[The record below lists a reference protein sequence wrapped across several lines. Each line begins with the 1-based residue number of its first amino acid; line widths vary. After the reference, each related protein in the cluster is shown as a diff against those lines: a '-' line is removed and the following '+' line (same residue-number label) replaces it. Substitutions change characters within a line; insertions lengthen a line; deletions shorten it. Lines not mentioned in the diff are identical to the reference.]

1 MSPLQ
6 AAELH
11 PGHVQR
17 TVERARR
24 VAIHGDGLVVGELPG
39 RPLALAVAVP
49 RGHLRGAGRPRE
61 AAVAGAAPEQ
71 GDLKGRTGGEG
82 LTDEVGGAAVRRKAH
97 RRVARDIEPA
107 RAWHGGGGWGIWEG
121 GGGKRG
127 AGGGPHTGAR
137 GRADL

>member
-49 RGHLRGAGRPRE
+49 RGYLRGAGRPRE
-61 AAVAGAAPEQ
+61 AAVAGAARAQ
-71 GDLKGRTGGEG
+71 GDLEGRRDVER
-82 LTDEVGGAAVRRKAH
+82 LAHEVGRAAVRSKPD
-97 RRVARDIEPA
+97 RRVARDVEAA
-107 RAWHGGGGWGIWEG
+107 RAGHGGGARETWG
-121 GGGKRG
+121 GGEES
-127 AGGGPHTGAR
+127 GG
-137 GRADL
+137 

>member
-49 RGHLRGAGRPRE
+49 RGYLRGVGSPRE
-61 AAVAGAAPEQ
+61 AAVAGAAREQ
-71 GDLKGRTGGEG
+71 GDLKGRREVER
-82 LTDEVGGAAVRRKAH
+82 LTDEVGRAAVRRKAH
-97 RRVARDIEPA
+97 RRVARDVEAA
-107 RAWHGGGGWGIWEG
+107 RAGHGGGGRGICEG
-121 GGGKRG
+121 GEEGVG
-127 AGGGPHTGAR
+127 AKWR
-137 GRADL
+137 